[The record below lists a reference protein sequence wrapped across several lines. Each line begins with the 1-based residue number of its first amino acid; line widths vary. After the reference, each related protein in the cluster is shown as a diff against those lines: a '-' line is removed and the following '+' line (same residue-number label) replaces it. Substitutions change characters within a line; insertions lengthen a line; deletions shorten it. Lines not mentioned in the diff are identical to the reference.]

1 MTVSS
6 SKRSWA
12 RALELGDRGEDGR
25 GECSLSAAKV
35 RKAKC
40 SAKNALRTS
49 SAAIAT
55 NPPTTLRGLMRSR
68 RLVEKSEK
76 REVPSAKNFSR
87 IKL

>member
-1 MTVSS
+1 MQS
-6 SKRSWA
+6 
-12 RALELGDRGEDGR
+12 LG
-25 GECSLSAAKV
+25 AKV

-40 SAKNALRTS
+40 SAKIPLRSS